1 MNIFCQDMEGHS
13 EVLVGLNAFLN
24 RKGFTKDGSFYY
36 GNQIKYLLNDD
47 PRADDYHFQNTFSRI
62 GRGNQRFE
70 YGEEINPNAINE
82 LKDLLSYLKEQNI
95 FVIAILPPFADAV
108 NKKMKEIGKYHYQEV
123 IYPTLKPIFDS
134 YGFELWEG
142 SHLSTYNSNDKEA
155 IDGFHGGEVSYLR
168 LLIYILEKGSV
179 LNNVTDIL
187 KLKDDLNNRKN
198 SLSVY

>member
-1 MNIFCQDMEGHS
+1 MSVQNQTPDWREALLTFWNKPLLKNIRFIFNIAYS
-13 EVLVGLNAFLN
+13 VL
-24 RKGFTKDGSFYY
+24 K
-36 GNQIKYLLNDD
+36 
-47 PRADDYHFQNTFSRI
+47 
-62 GRGNQRFE
+62 
-70 YGEEINPNAINE
+70 
-82 LKDLLSYLKEQNI
+82 NI